1 MHFNQSEKYVNK
13 TYNKN
18 TAKLNIY
25 RSFHIFIHISNYTI
39 LPIFKKTDES
49 N

>member
-25 RSFHIFIHISNYTI
+25 RSFPISYIYQII